1 MSPCDSGRLV
11 GVCLQGLEIRCV
23 TLPHVSFPR
32 KESSDCVALISGSF
46 NAPFYGRSGCD
57 LFDIVQTSV
66 GEEWLASHSR
76 VSVRGVV
83 LINPKFSP
91 DWPQCSLPTDLID
104 FCTDSPVRSRSTHKI
119 KMCWSR
125 HHVLTCA
132 LGSPERQNLKC
143 DRNPHR
149 VLCLRR
155 SQGEASQ

>member
-83 LINPKFSP
+83 LINPKFGP
-91 DWPQCSLPTDLID
+91 DWPQCSQSTDLID
-104 FCTDSPVRSRSTHKI
+104 LCHGLACSQQADSQDQSVLVEAP
-119 KMCWSR
+119 WS
-125 HHVLTCA
+125 
-132 LGSPERQNLKC
+132 S
-143 DRNPHR
+143 
-149 VLCLRR
+149 
-155 SQGEASQ
+155 

>member
-23 TLPHVSFPR
+23 ALPHVSFPR

-91 DWPQCSLPTDLID
+91 DWPQCSQSTDLID
-104 FCTDSPVRSRSTHKI
+104 LRHGLACSQQVDSQDQRVR
-119 KMCWSR
+119 
-125 HHVLTCA
+125 V
-132 LGSPERQNLKC
+132 
-143 DRNPHR
+143 
-149 VLCLRR
+149 
-155 SQGEASQ
+155 EAPWFSVFLWLA